1 MPIVHKI
8 SVIFHDT
15 NKGRTTTFGKWPWY
29 TTGAIL
35 FSMTYYHP
43 STSLGTW
50 DGEQSHN
57 SLTSRCPNQKIL
69 SLGSYF
75 Y

>member
-35 FSMTYYHP
+35 FSMTYY
-43 STSLGTW
+43 
-50 DGEQSHN
+50 QS
-57 SLTSRCPNQKIL
+57 SVKPGIL
-69 SLGSYF
+69 VM
-75 Y
+75 